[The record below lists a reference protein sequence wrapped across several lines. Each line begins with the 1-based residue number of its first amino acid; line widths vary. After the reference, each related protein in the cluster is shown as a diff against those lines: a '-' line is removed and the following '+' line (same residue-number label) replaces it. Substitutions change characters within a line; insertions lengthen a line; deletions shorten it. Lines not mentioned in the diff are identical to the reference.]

1 MKASNYY
8 RMKITV
14 VKDHNQNGIKNSTFV
29 QKELTVL
36 ETISIMEQKFLAYP
50 AYLKRQ
56 HDGTAEE
63 KDNIYRAA
71 KLKMPCATFSG
82 TFPYNDLHDN
92 SMTETTNLITIDID
106 HISEQNLDINALKEK
121 IFEYDYVLGVYR
133 SQSLNGLWCIVAVED
148 ISNIKQYYETLQKAW
163 KCALDVIIDP
173 ACKNVARKRFLA
185 YNPDWRK
192 WTKKPGTE
200 ITPWN
205 MVYTKAY
212 EKNSNN
218 EYRFSL
224 NDFAPDE
231 EFKYNAVKK
240 ALEILSSNLK
250 DYPDW
255 EKLAER
261 LKNFNRDYWQEFCEC
276 CSNSPRTRRV
286 KDWKKD
292 LKALKKVFEKPKTND
307 ESKELPY
314 FYKILKDTYGRK
326 WISEL
331 K

>member
-1 MKASNYY
+1 MKARDYFTK
-8 RMKITV
+8 KITV
-14 VKDHNQNGIKNSTFV
+14 VKDHNKNGIENLTFV
-29 QKELTVL
+29 QKDVTVL
-36 ETISIMEQKFLAYP
+36 ETISMMEQKFLAYP
-50 AYLKRQ
+50 AFLKRQ
-56 HDGTAEE
+56 CNGTNEE
-63 KDNIYRAA
+63 KDNVYRTA

-82 TFPYNDLHDN
+82 RFPYNDLHDV
-92 SMTETTNLITIDID
+92 SMIETTNLITIDID
-106 HISEQNLDINALKEK
+106 HISEQKLDIEKLREK

-192 WTKKPGTE
+192 WTKTPNTE

-240 ALEILSSNLK
+240 ALEILSPTLV

-292 LKALKKVFEKPKTND
+292 LNAIKKVFAKDKTND
-307 ESKELPY
+307 ESKEIPY
-314 FYKILKDTYGRK
+314 FYKVLKNEYGRK
-326 WISEL
+326 WMSAI